1 VSKNG
6 NQIESLSAGAGWICH
21 ILIKSV
27 DAVAPSYFNQV
38 TLTQVCACV
47 YKTSDY
53 VG

>member
-1 VSKNG
+1 VDLPHP
-6 NQIESLSAGAGWICH
+6 NQIY
-21 ILIKSV
+21 V